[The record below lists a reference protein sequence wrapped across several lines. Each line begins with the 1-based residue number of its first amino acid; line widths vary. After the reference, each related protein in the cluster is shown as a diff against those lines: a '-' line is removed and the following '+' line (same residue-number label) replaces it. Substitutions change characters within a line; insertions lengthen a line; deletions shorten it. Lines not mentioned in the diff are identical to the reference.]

1 VSGVVYGQST
11 SETTIAAKPR
21 VYALIAAIGEQFTVV
36 YEVSTTG
43 THLSPYR
50 RRTSEVSDNVLNRF
64 ALNSLDD
71 AIVKIDPAGKR
82 IYMTLPAAQMDG
94 VEPSKRE
101 DVAIGRIIAALEKT
115 PERAEW
121 DRIVVATPAYRAL
134 QRDGMPSKLQG
145 FGLFFQPL
153 CQAGCPG
160 GFSLIPRDLPSE
172 PPDGVE
178 AITSENKNIKA
189 RTFLAPFAYI
199 AVSVLDPKTL
209 AILDRQERFDN
220 QKLAEP
226 RYKPSLDYSQSDA
239 QRYLMWRIASLI
251 DMSIGE
257 AVVHSEVNA
266 RRGKVEFGDVRE
278 VEPDNKK

>member
-1 VSGVVYGQST
+1 MTKSPSVGVVAAHACIVLDALGPSNSEVATLHSKQWTKDEPSRLSDLPCRTACWTLRKTMQWIAAAIGICLSSVVSGVVYGQST

-101 DVAIGRIIAALEKT
+101 DLAIGRIIAALEKM

-121 DRIVVATPAYRAL
+121 DRI
-134 QRDGMPSKLQG
+134 
-145 FGLFFQPL
+145 
-153 CQAGCPG
+153 
-160 GFSLIPRDLPSE
+160 
-172 PPDGVE
+172 
-178 AITSENKNIKA
+178 
-189 RTFLAPFAYI
+189 
-199 AVSVLDPKTL
+199 
-209 AILDRQERFDN
+209 
-220 QKLAEP
+220 
-226 RYKPSLDYSQSDA
+226 
-239 QRYLMWRIASLI
+239 
-251 DMSIGE
+251 
-257 AVVHSEVNA
+257 
-266 RRGKVEFGDVRE
+266 
-278 VEPDNKK
+278 